1 MLKNISKLRK
11 KLLEKRIRDYNP
23 RIHISRLSQSL
34 FDTISAGNIIYAEYA
49 EAGAMGCAGQAI
61 FYILEE
67 ENLVCYRT
75 SVFSNEDLYCQVK
88 KLLLT
93 YSNGPM
99 DNNPLFDYYYGGMGN
114 HVYIN
119 KNITLKV
126 AEDYFVYTRGN
137 ENYNIYCSV
146 LGVFDSVVDTM
157 KNSSIK

>member
-1 MLKNISKLRK
+1 
-11 KLLEKRIRDYNP
+11 
-23 RIHISRLSQSL
+23 
-34 FDTISAGNIIYAEYA
+34 
-49 EAGAMGCAGQAI
+49 MGYAGQAI

-93 YSNGPM
+93 HSNGPM

-119 KNITLKV
+119 KNITLEV

-137 ENYNIYCSV
+137 DNYNIYCSV
-146 LGVFDSVVDTM
+146 LGVFDRVVDTM
-157 KNSSIK
+157 KNSYNK